1 MDGKQSPGFNSDSTH
16 HQVLLQFLMCDFIH
30 LAHPRLIG
38 HSNLRLRAMS
48 WKDAAA
54 PIELDDEVQ
63 AGFVDAMQQ
72 VCVGSIEATYVSSPS
87 AAEVDLPT
95 YRYLFTDPND
105 VTATSDVNV
114 QDINVVPQSFRQ
126 LHRVLSA
133 SQGVF

>member
-1 MDGKQSPGFNSDSTH
+1 
-16 HQVLLQFLMCDFIH
+16 
-30 LAHPRLIG
+30 
-38 HSNLRLRAMS
+38 MS